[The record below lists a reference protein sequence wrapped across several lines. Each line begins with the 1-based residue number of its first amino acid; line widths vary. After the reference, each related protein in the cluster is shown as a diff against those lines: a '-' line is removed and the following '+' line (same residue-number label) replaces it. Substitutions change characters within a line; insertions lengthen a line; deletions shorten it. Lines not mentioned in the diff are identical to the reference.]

1 MKKTQLP
8 CLQRDRSV
16 QHAANAPY
24 TPGRD
29 LFWRYLYFSS
39 FLSVHLIWKFA
50 VKGLSLCFFQ
60 LRHIMMNFEHFLYP
74 LAFIG
79 IRAFFNPFL
88 GPSMPVSEFS
98 GAQNIS
104 ERDVR
109 GKVCMASSWAR
120 SCCTLCL
127 TMNVTSRELFGGS
140 RAFLDIVSKLR
151 TYIEGFFV
159 IHIWVSIG
167 SLGSRLLFFR
177 GLRWQN
183 DIVSI
188 LPIEKA
194 LTTPTTPPNQV
205 PPGGKYYQQSAGEA
219 LVNDKARSKHRN
231 QKRCEQDGEHH
242 PSKKKNTLTWGRNS
256 CQKLWSLQ
264 RTPETWC
271 CTCSQ
276 LNFSCAEDDWLYLCN
291 EAPLGLR
298 SRFCRHLG
306 IQDSKQRIKLCTQV
320 FRGALTSSKMLV
332 HEWIHFSGSR
342 WKEVHKSSQSFQ
354 SDLTMNILPCQ
365 LNVDHE
371 LQQFHTNFVAEPTK
385 PIRRPDKLQCL
396 AGIHEV
402 WSSRLDTS
410 QHMQNILGEQMPQWF
425 WGRLESPP
433 GTACDEMASKDRL
446 ALSAAKSSQGSQ
458 NPQHWSFVSL
468 PRKIDAAVDAFHAWK
483 ASEKLY
489 TSNIFKF
496 SNVTL
501 WQKKRHETLAQNA
514 KSICTL
520 TCLGFWGCSS
530 CRPWSHHVVNFQSD
544 HSEQRSLLPPRK
556 RHPWR
561 KARNKHC
568 KTHICIQ
575 RFRTKHMCLHFLSST
590 AFRCPAV
597 ARNGEHTPAQVTHI
611 FSSIS
616 VLLFHSRRHFSWPL
630 TFPNAHHPQHL
641 HARKNATS
649 STQAAEVCNLGA
661 ALAWISMS
669 NM

>member
-1 MKKTQLP
+1 MVSCGIPSLLRWWWRTIICYGLGLPGINQTQRWSIQGCSCVFRIKMRRSAQSMFARNHASIWLGPAPLKLCLLLAIRCWAFPNFRPSYSCNFSHMPKTKAGQIMRIEMFKDSAEYWLKTTSSSPPHTMKKTQLP
-8 CLQRDRSV
+8 CLQHSQWPRDRSV

-39 FLSVHLIWKFA
+39 FLNVHLIWKFA

-167 SLGSRLLFFR
+167 SLAYRKGSNNTNNTTQPSTTR
-177 GLRWQN
+177 GEVLPAVSRRGTCKWQG
-183 DIVSI
+183 SQQASQ
-188 LPIEKA
+188 PKA
-194 LTTPTTPPNQV
+194 LR
-205 PPGGKYYQQSAGEA
+205 AGRRTSS
-219 LVNDKARSKHRN
+219 L
-231 QKRCEQDGEHH
+231 
-242 PSKKKNTLTWGRNS
+242 KKKNTLTWGRNS

-276 LNFSCAEDDWLYLCN
+276 LNFSCAEDDWLFLCN

-320 FRGALTSSKMLV
+320 FRGVLTSSKMLV

-402 WSSRLDTS
+402 WSSRIDTS

-501 WQKKRHETLAQNA
+501 WQKK
-514 KSICTL
+514 
-520 TCLGFWGCSS
+520 G
-530 CRPWSHHVVNFQSD
+530 
-544 HSEQRSLLPPRK
+544 
-556 RHPWR
+556 
-561 KARNKHC
+561 
-568 KTHICIQ
+568 
-575 RFRTKHMCLHFLSST
+575 TKHWHKMQNRYAHW
-590 AFRCPAV
+590 PA
-597 ARNGEHTPAQVTHI
+597 
-611 FSSIS
+611 
-616 VLLFHSRRHFSWPL
+616 
-630 TFPNAHHPQHL
+630 
-641 HARKNATS
+641 
-649 STQAAEVCNLGA
+649 
-661 ALAWISMS
+661 
-669 NM
+669 